1 MHRDTTSLSYLL
13 GVHPS
18 FLARITCFSLSLL
31 SFSKWILLLLV
42 QVKHKR
48 TLYKFLLQKQKCAGI
63 MGVEIQ
69 NTTNKHKWQEKCK

>member
-13 GVHPS
+13 GCTRVSGRISHA
-18 FLARITCFSLSLL
+18 FLALL

-48 TLYKFLLQKQKCAGI
+48 TLYRF
-63 MGVEIQ
+63 
-69 NTTNKHKWQEKCK
+69 